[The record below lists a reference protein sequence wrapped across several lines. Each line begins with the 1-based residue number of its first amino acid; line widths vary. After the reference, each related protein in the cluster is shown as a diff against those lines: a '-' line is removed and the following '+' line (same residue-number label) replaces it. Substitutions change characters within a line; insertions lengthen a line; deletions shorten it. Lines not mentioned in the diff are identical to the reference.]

1 MLDRYTTGPR
11 KQQDTCQIL
20 SISRLSCQV
29 RVLEVSRHAAAIA
42 LTREHVRDNI
52 AQVLDATT
60 LADLSST
67 GGMGVR

>member
-1 MLDRYTTGPR
+1 
-11 KQQDTCQIL
+11 
-20 SISRLSCQV
+20 LSCQV

-42 LTREHVRDNI
+42 LTRGHVRDNI

-67 GGMGVR
+67 GGVGVR